1 MDDILILLLGIL
13 WAAFSFYQSKEK
25 KKKKAEEAKR
35 VSQVSQSE
43 EGQSY
48 EDEGDIQ
55 EQAKSKGLF
64 DTIFESLEER
74 DQEANHP
81 YNSRE
86 DSLSDEDISQQ
97 KEDVE
102 AEKVRKAEDKLA
114 EDKKQNQINNNRYYY
129 RTRKNKKQK
138 MVRNI
143 VRNFDGKKAVI
154 YTEILK
160 RPQY

>member
-25 KKKKAEEAKR
+25 KKKKAEQARR
-35 VSQVSQSE
+35 VSQVSSSE
-43 EGQSY
+43 ESSN
-48 EDEGDIQ
+48 EDAGDIH
-55 EQAKSKGLF
+55 EEAKNKGLL

-74 DQEANHP
+74 DQEGEHP
-81 YNSRE
+81 YDKQE
-86 DSLSDEDISQQ
+86 DFVSNEDINQ
-97 KEDVE
+97 KKEE
-102 AEKVRKAEDKLA
+102 AKTERERKAEEQRS
-114 EDKKQNQINNNRYYY
+114 EDKKQKQINNNRHYY
-129 RTRKNKKQK
+129 RTPKNKKQK